1 MITKIDISLKV
12 AEKIRLI
19 CALLSTQ
26 LRPVLSAFDIID
38 EPEVFWKWH
47 FFGQWLMSL
56 IQILMSPLMSSTCNV
71 ENLLM

>member
-1 MITKIDISLKV
+1 MIKKIDNSLKV
-12 AEKIRLI
+12 AEKKRLI
-19 CALLSTQ
+19 CTLLSTQ
-26 LRPVLSAFDIID
+26 LRPALSAFVVIG